1 MLSKR
6 GSKLLILTLSFVLVF
21 SLLATAKELTILH
34 TNDIHGTYLA
44 EEGVG
49 GFKALSHY
57 VDRAKSETDGPV
69 FLFDAGDVMTGTPLT
84 QIDFH
89 GAKGGAM
96 FVLMNFVGYDAWT
109 YGNHAFDLG
118 QENAK
123 ALTTVAKF
131 PTLNTNIVHVDSGEL
146 FAGQPY
152 KIVEKDGVKV
162 GVLGSMEAIFKQE
175 ILREATE
182 GLNVLPV
189 ESAIRPYADFLEDR
203 VDLVVVLAQMG
214 WGESKEILE
223 EVESVDVVL
232 SASHPENSYMTEDNR
247 LLHNTNEG
255 NTSLGYLKLDVEGGT
270 INRANT
276 GIYELGTENISP
288 DPVVASLVDRFKK
301 MVSAQLDMVVGE
313 TVCELTPNNT
323 EESNLGDW
331 ETDVMRWKT
340 GTDIAFEN
348 SGGIRRNIPKGEITK
363 RIINEVAPFG
373 NTLVTF
379 ELKGE
384 KLKQIFETGIE
395 RGADRLEVSGVTYR
409 YDPEEPEG
417 ERVTEIMVNGEP
429 YDPEATYSITTN
441 NYVVGQAKQKYFG
454 FAVEDFR
461 NTGIKRSSTLI
472 EWLEEN
478 GTIGEE
484 YCKPQDRIQ
493 EIGM

>member
-1 MLSKR
+1 MLKRRSKVLIL
-6 GSKLLILTLSFVLVF
+6 GLSFVLILTLGVS
-21 SLLATAKELTILH
+21 AEELTILH
-34 TNDIHGTYLA
+34 TNDIHGKYLA

-49 GFKALSHY
+49 GFKAISHY
-57 VDRAKSETDGPV
+57 VSQAKSESDGPV

-84 QIDFH
+84 QISFH

-96 FVLMNFVGYDAWT
+96 FELMNFTGYDAWT

-118 QENAK
+118 QENAM
-123 ALTTVAKF
+123 ALTQVAKF
-131 PTLNTNIVHVDSGEL
+131 PTVHTNIVHVDSGEL

-152 KIVEKDGVKV
+152 TIVEKDGVEV

-189 ESAIRPYADFLEDR
+189 EEAVKPYADFLEDR

-214 WGESKEILE
+214 WDESMEILE

-232 SASHPENSYMTEDNR
+232 SASHPENTYVTEDNR
-247 LLHNTNEG
+247 VVHNTNEG
-255 NTSLGYLKLDVEGGT
+255 NSSLGYLTLDVEDGM
-270 INRANT
+270 INQVET
-276 GIYELGTENISP
+276 GIHELSTENISP
-288 DPVVASLVDRFKK
+288 DPVVASLVDKFKQ
-301 MVSAQLDMVVGE
+301 MVSAQLDMVVGR
-313 TVCELTPNNT
+313 TACRLAPNNT

-348 SGGIRRNIPKGEITK
+348 SGGIRRDIPEGDITK

-379 ELKGE
+379 ELEGR
-384 KLKQIFETGIE
+384 KLKQIFETGLE
-395 RGADRLEVSGVTYR
+395 RGDDRLEISGVNFT
-409 YDPEEPEG
+409 YDPDMPEG
-417 ERVTEIMVNGEP
+417 ERVQEIMVHGEP
-429 YDPEATYSITTN
+429 YDPDATYSITTN
-441 NYVVGQAKQKYFG
+441 NYVVGQAEDKYFG
-454 FAVEDFR
+454 FPVEDFR
-461 NTGIKRSSTLI
+461 NTYIKRSSTLI
-472 EWLEEN
+472 EWLEEH

-484 YCKPQDRIQ
+484 YCESAGRIQ
-493 EIGM
+493 EEGM

>member
-6 GSKLLILTLSFVLVF
+6 SNKVLILTLSFVLVL
-21 SLLATAKELTILH
+21 SLLVSAEELTILH
-34 TNDIHGTYLA
+34 TNDIHGTYLE

-57 VDRAKSETDGPV
+57 VNQAKSEANGPV

-84 QIDFH
+84 QISFH

-96 FVLMNFVGYDAWT
+96 FVLMNFLGYDAWT

-123 ALTTVAKF
+123 ALTNVAKF
-131 PTLNTNIVHVDSGEL
+131 PTLNTNIVNVDSGRL

-175 ILREATE
+175 ILREATK
-182 GLNVLPV
+182 GLDVLPV
-189 ESAIRPYADFLEDR
+189 ESAIKPYADFLEDR

-214 WGESKEILE
+214 WGESKKILE
-223 EVESVDVVL
+223 GVESVDVVL
-232 SASHPENSYMTEDNR
+232 SASHPEKSYMTMDNR
-247 LLHNTNEG
+247 VLHNTNEG
-255 NTSLGYLKLDVEGGT
+255 NTSLGYLKLDVENGT
-270 INRANT
+270 INQADT
-276 GIYELGTENISP
+276 GVYKLSTENVSP
-288 DPVVASLVDRFKK
+288 DPVVASMVDKFKK
-301 MVSAQLDMVVGE
+301 MVSAQLDMVVGK
-313 TVCELTPNNT
+313 TICELTPNNT
-323 EESNLGDW
+323 EESKLGDW

-348 SGGIRRNIPKGEITK
+348 SGGIRRNIPKGDITK

-379 ELKGE
+379 ELKGR

-395 RGADRLEVSGVTYR
+395 RGADRLEISGVTYK
-409 YDPEEPEG
+409 YDPAKSKG
-417 ERVTEIMVNGEP
+417 ERVTEIMVHGEP

-441 NYVVGQAKQKYFG
+441 NYVIGQAKQKYFG

-461 NTGIKRSSTLI
+461 NTDIKRSSTLI
-472 EWLEEN
+472 EWLEER
-478 GTIGEE
+478 GSIGEE
-484 YCKPQDRIQ
+484 YCQPQGRIQ
-493 EIGM
+493 EVG

>member
-1 MLSKR
+1 MLSKNS
-6 GSKLLILTLSFVLVF
+6 SKILILALSFVLVF
-21 SLLATAKELTILH
+21 SLLLTAKELTILH

-57 VDRAKSETDGPV
+57 VNQAKSEADGPV

-118 QENAK
+118 QENAR
-123 ALTTVAKF
+123 ALKNVAKF
-131 PTLNTNIVHVDSGEL
+131 PTLNTNIVQVDSGKL

-152 KIVEKDGVKV
+152 TIVEKEGVKV

-175 ILREATE
+175 ILREATK
-182 GLNVLPV
+182 GLDVLPV
-189 ESAIRPYADFLEDR
+189 ESAIKPYADFLEDK

-214 WGESKEILE
+214 WGESKKILE
-223 EVESVDVVL
+223 GVESVDVVL
-232 SASHPENSYMTEDNR
+232 SASHPEKSFMTMDNR

-255 NTSLGYLKLDVEGGT
+255 NTSLGYLKLDVEEGT
-270 INRANT
+270 INQADT
-276 GIYELGTENISP
+276 GVYKLSTENISP
-288 DPVVASLVDRFKK
+288 NPVVASMVDKFKK
-301 MVSAQLDMVVGE
+301 MISAQLDMVVGK
-313 TVCELTPNNT
+313 TVCELAPNNT

-348 SGGIRRNIPKGEITK
+348 SGGIRRNIPKGDITK
-363 RIINEVAPFG
+363 RIIKEVAPFG

-379 ELKGE
+379 ELKGK
-384 KLKQIFETGIE
+384 KLKQVFETGVE
-395 RGADRLEVSGVTYR
+395 RGADRLEVSGVTYKV
-409 YDPEEPEG
+409 DPDKPEG
-417 ERVTEIMVNGEP
+417 ERVMDIMVHGKPYEP
-429 YDPEATYSITTN
+429 DATYSITTN
-441 NYVVGQAKQKYFG
+441 NYVVGQAEDKYFG
-454 FAVEDFR
+454 FPVEDFR
-461 NTGIKRSSTLI
+461 NTYIKRSSTLI
-472 EWLEEN
+472 EWLEKH
-478 GTIGEE
+478 GSIGEE
-484 YCKPQDRIQ
+484 YCEPRGRIQ
-493 EIGM
+493 EVGM

>member
-1 MLSKR
+1 MFTKSRSKI
-6 GSKLLILTLSFVLVF
+6 LILALSLVLVF
-21 SLLATAKELTILH
+21 SFLVGAEELTILH
-34 TNDIHGTYLA
+34 TNDIHGNYLPK
-44 EEGVG
+44 EGVG

-57 VDRAKSETDGPV
+57 VEKARSESEGPT

-84 QIDFH
+84 QISFH

-96 FVLMNFVGYDAWT
+96 FELMNFVGYDAWT

-123 ALTTVAKF
+123 AITEVARF
-131 PTLNTNIVHVDSGEL
+131 PTVNTNIVEVDSGEL

-152 KIVEKDGVKV
+152 TVVEKDGVEV
-162 GVLGSMEAIFKQE
+162 GVLGSMESIFKQE

-182 GLNVLPV
+182 GLNVLPIV
-189 ESAIRPYADFLEDR
+189 SAVKPYADFLEER
-203 VDLVVVLAQMG
+203 VDLVVVLAQTS
-214 WGESKEILE
+214 WEESKTILE
-223 EVESVDVVL
+223 GVDSVDVVL
-232 SASHPENSYMTEDNR
+232 SASHSENVYKTEDHR
-247 LLHNTNEG
+247 ILHNTNEG
-255 NTSLGYLKLDVEGGT
+255 DSSLGYLKLNVEDGAIT
-270 INRANT
+270 ESST
-276 GIYELGTENISP
+276 GVHKLNTENISP
-288 DPVVASLVDRFKK
+288 DPVVGAMVDQFNN
-301 MVSAQLDMVVGE
+301 MVSAQLEVVVGSTE
-313 TVCELTPNNT
+313 CELTPNNT

-363 RIINEVAPFG
+363 KIIKEVAPFG

-384 KLKQIFETGIE
+384 KLKQIFETGVE
-395 RGADRLEVSGVTYR
+395 RGGDRLEVSGVTYKV
-409 YDPEEPEG
+409 DPDKPMG
-417 ERVTEIMVNGEP
+417 ERVMDIMVHGKP

-441 NYVVGQAKQKYFG
+441 NYVVGQAKDKYFG

-461 NTGIKRSSTLI
+461 NTYIKRASTLI
-472 EWLEEN
+472 EWLEQH

-484 YCKPQDRIQ
+484 YCEPQDRIQ
-493 EIGM
+493 EVE